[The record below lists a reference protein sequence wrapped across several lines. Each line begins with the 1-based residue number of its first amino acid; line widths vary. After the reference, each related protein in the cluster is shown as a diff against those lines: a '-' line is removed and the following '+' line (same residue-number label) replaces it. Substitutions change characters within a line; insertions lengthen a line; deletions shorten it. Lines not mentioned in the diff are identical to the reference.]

1 MGADLALLIA
11 SVALSGLSALGVGW
25 LALRL
30 RSRGVKAS
38 RVTITK
44 GSFGSL
50 FGTVLEGHEHQFA
63 EKNYGKYGDTKWH
76 CTVDGC
82 GEPAPEKKDRGM

>member
-11 SVALSGLSALGVGW
+11 SVVLSGLSVLGVGW

-30 RSRGVKAS
+30 RSRGVKAG
-38 RVTITK
+38 RVTTA
-44 GSFGSL
+44 
-50 FGTVLEGHEHQFA
+50 EEHEHQFA
-63 EKNYGKYGDTKWH
+63 EKNSGKYGDTKWH
-76 CTVDGC
+76 CNVDGC